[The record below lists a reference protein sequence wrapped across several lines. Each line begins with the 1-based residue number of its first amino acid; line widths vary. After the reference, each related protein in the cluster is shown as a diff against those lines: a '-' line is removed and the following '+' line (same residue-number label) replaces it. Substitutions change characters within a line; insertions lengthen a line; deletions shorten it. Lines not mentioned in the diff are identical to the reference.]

1 MHQINARSLATGSV
15 DEHCERRRLEDA
27 LDDVGV
33 QFEKKFHFQPMPEE
47 SVLPPLDSVFQTP
60 PACSNHLQLQKIQ
73 LNDIKNRLN
82 DFAIESW
89 HEHTRRR
96 CSSAPILYELKSYVR
111 AEFVTQAF
119 AKLYECLVAYELV
132 ASKSGDHLYSV
143 HLCEAPGAFVTA
155 LNHYIRLNCPRGT
168 RWEWFASTL
177 NPYYEGNSP
186 GHMIPDDRFIR
197 HTLDSWCFGVDS
209 TGNIMVRENRKAIIE
224 RSRKWPTVHL
234 VTADGSIDCLD
245 VPAEQ
250 EERVARLHL
259 AETVVA
265 LAMLGTGG
273 HFVLKMFTL
282 FEHSSINLLFLLYH
296 CFKELHV
303 FKPCASKA
311 GNSEVYVIAKHY
323 RKPAGIELY
332 LGRINDYLQS
342 DNPVDLRM
350 GLFDIGDLPE
360 SFVEQL
366 TKCSA
371 CFVRWQTDV
380 IENNIRFYG
389 STNDPRENER
399 LTAFKQKTK
408 EMFFKRYRIT
418 KILAN
423 ERIVNKRG
431 GYFGI
436 LVHQAECHGT
446 HNQRVR
452 ASTLDVSG
460 KILSLRGRLDHL
472 TLTRRVIRPE
482 AQFGGSSESTNSR
495 PWWKEVAITVGKPV
509 QRVENSTFT
518 LINCLRLLNATTD
531 LYLKIKPNNYYS
543 PILDSAD
550 TITINVLAFPN
561 QTNADQFE
569 KQLFYQI
576 LLKTKE
582 LVQTRSTCPAL
593 DLQVVLE
600 NWLFLT
606 QYSVGMLYLL
616 KLAVFETIEQ
626 QSATRLALR
635 RLRPDGLSNLS
646 RIYEK
651 VNLLPSKVAEPRS
664 ASSLYTAQRDKSI
677 IGVVPIS
684 SLLDE
689 DLQYAVFNYNNSLC
703 LLYCSQLLDEMERA
717 YKKRKE
723 LETGWELPDDDC
735 DIRR

>member
-1 MHQINARSLATGSV
+1 MHQINVQPLETGFE
-15 DEHCERRRLEDA
+15 DELCERRRLEDA

-60 PACSNHLQLQKIQ
+60 PGRSNHLQAQKIH

-132 ASKSGDHLYSV
+132 ARESGDHLYSV

-155 LNHYIRLNCPRGT
+155 LNHYIRLNCSPGT

-197 HTLDSWCFGVDS
+197 HTLDSWCFGVDG
-209 TGNIMVRENRKAIIE
+209 TGNIMERENRNAIIE

-259 AETVVA
+259 AETVTA
-265 LAMLGTGG
+265 LDMLGPGG

-303 FKPCASKA
+303 FKPCTSKA
-311 GNSEVYVIAKHY
+311 GNSEVYVIAKYY
-323 RKPAGIELY
+323 RKPAGIEPY
-332 LGRINDYLQS
+332 LGRINDYLQC
-342 DNPVDLRM
+342 DDPADIRM
-350 GLFDIGDLPE
+350 SLFDIGDLPE

-366 TKCSA
+366 SKCSA
-371 CFVRWQTDV
+371 GYVRWQTDV
-380 IENNIRFYG
+380 IRNNIRFYG
-389 STNDPRENER
+389 STNDEPHENER

-423 ERIVNKRG
+423 ERIVNVRG

-436 LVHQAECHGT
+436 LAHQEECHGT

-452 ASTLDVSG
+452 ASTLDVRE

-482 AQFGGSSESTNSR
+482 AQFDGFPASAGSR
-495 PWWKEVAITVGKPV
+495 PWWEEVAISVGKTV
-509 QRVENSTFT
+509 ERVENSTFT
-518 LINCLRLLNATTD
+518 LISCLRLLNATTD
-531 LYLKIKPNNYYS
+531 LYLTIKNDNCDS
-543 PILDSAD
+543 PILHSAD
-550 TITINVLAFPN
+550 TITVNVLAYPY
-561 QTNADQFE
+561 QTNADRFE
-569 KQLFYQI
+569 KHLFYQI
-576 LLKTKE
+576 LRKTRE
-582 LVQTRSTCPAL
+582 LVQTRSACPSL

-606 QYSVGMLYLL
+606 QFSVGMLYLL
-616 KLAVFETIEQ
+616 KLYVFETIEQ
-626 QSATRLALR
+626 QSATRLVLR

-651 VNLLPSKVAEPRS
+651 VDLLPCAAPRS
-664 ASSLYTAQRDKSI
+664 ASSLHAAQQDKSI

-684 SLLDE
+684 ALLDE
-689 DLQYAVFNYNNSLC
+689 DLQFAVFNYNNSLC
-703 LLYCSQLLDEMERA
+703 LLYCAQLLDETEKA
-717 YKKRKE
+717 YQKRKE
-723 LETGWELPDDDC
+723 LMTGWELSC
-735 DIRR
+735 GIVL